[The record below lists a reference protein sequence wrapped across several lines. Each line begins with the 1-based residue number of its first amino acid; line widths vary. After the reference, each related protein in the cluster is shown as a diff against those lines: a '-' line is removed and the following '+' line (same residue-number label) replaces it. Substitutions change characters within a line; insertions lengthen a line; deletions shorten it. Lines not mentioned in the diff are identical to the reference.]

1 MLDHST
7 THPERLVTPQIL
19 AQLREQCQ
27 RAETALGFENR
38 AVWAQGMVPGAAAV
52 VGQSL
57 LGRNCLPVLPTRYGL
72 MLQCWKQEPDKR
84 PVFADIS
91 KDLEKMMVKNRDYL
105 DLAASTPSDSLLYD
119 DGLSEEETPL
129 VDCNSAP
136 LPRALPSTWIENKLY
151 GRISHA
157 FTRF

>member
-1 MLDHST
+1 MHGPCILQCVRLAGTWKGHAGPRSIASLGPRLAASWST
-7 THPERLVTPQIL
+7 VM
-19 AQLREQCQ
+19 C
-27 RAETALGFENR
+27 LGT
-38 AVWAQGMVPGAAAV
+38 QGSKGSA
-52 VGQSL
+52 GQTY
-57 LGRNCLPVLPTRYGL
+57 RL

-91 KDLEKMMVKNRDYL
+91 KDLEKMMVKSRDYL

-129 VDCNSAP
+129 VDCNNAP

-151 GRISHA
+151 VLVCVHQ
-157 FTRF
+157 